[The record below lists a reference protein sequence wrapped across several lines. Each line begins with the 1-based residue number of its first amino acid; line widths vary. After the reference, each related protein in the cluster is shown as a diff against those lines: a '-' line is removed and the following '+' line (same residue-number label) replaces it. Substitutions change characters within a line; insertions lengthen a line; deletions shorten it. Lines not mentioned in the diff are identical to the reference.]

1 MEIRR
6 ARPEDASEIT
16 ALEELIFSDPW
27 SERSV
32 RDCIGGTGM
41 CFVARDESGVIAYM
55 IGSLIAPEGEIYRIA
70 VKEEKRKR
78 GIGYRLLDFAVKTE
92 RGRGLETLF
101 LEVRSQNTAARNL
114 YRAYGFEEISVRKNY
129 YRDPTDD
136 AVIMLKA
143 NPADIKMPYG

>member
-32 RDCIGGTGM
+32 RDCIGGAGM

-129 YRDPTDD
+129 YRNPTDD

-143 NPADIKMPYG
+143 NPVDMKMPYG